1 MLSCATMG
9 SVRKATWRQYLLYLG
24 LNVIVSALTVILVL
38 SIWRPGERRAS
49 QTPSPTI
56 DVVAQ
61 VASRVPTITPTK
73 APSPTPRTYTVRVG
87 DTLSDIADAFGVDIE
102 VLMSTNRIDDPNSLS
117 AGQVIVLPQIEGQ
130 ALPDVEATEE
140 PGASVTEVETEGGS
154 TEVIVSGIDGAGN
167 LEQESVRL
175 LNQGGEVSMAG
186 WTLSD
191 GAGNRFTF
199 PEFTFYSTGAVEVH
213 TRSGTNTTIDLYWGL
228 NEAVWTSGKEVQLRD
243 ASGNLQSTFRIPT
256 S

>member
-1 MLSCATMG
+1 MG
-9 SVRKATWRQYLLYLG
+9 SVRRATWRQYLLYLG

-38 SIWRPGERRAS
+38 SIWRPGAPRSSE
-49 QTPSPTI
+49 TPSPTV

-87 DTLSDIADAFGVDIE
+87 DTLSDIADVFEVDIE
-102 VLMSTNRIDDPNSLS
+102 LLMSTNRIDDPNSLS
-117 AGQVIVLPQIEGQ
+117 AGQVIVLPSIEG
-130 ALPDVEATEE
+130 PDQNVIAATTE
-140 PGASVTEVETEGGS
+140 PEPEGSDTRGES
-154 TEVIVSGIDGAGN
+154 SSLTVIINGIEGAGD
-167 LEQESVRL
+167 LELESVRL

-191 GAGNRFTF
+191 GAGHRFTF

-213 TRSGTNTTIDLYWGL
+213 TRPGTNTTIDLYWGL
-228 NEAVWTSGKEVQLRD
+228 NEAVWTSGKQIELRD
-243 ASGNLQSTFRIPT
+243 ASGAIQSTFKIPI

>member
-1 MLSCATMG
+1 
-9 SVRKATWRQYLLYLG
+9 
-24 LNVIVSALTVILVL
+24 
-38 SIWRPGERRAS
+38 
-49 QTPSPTI
+49 
-56 DVVAQ
+56 
-61 VASRVPTITPTK
+61 
-73 APSPTPRTYTVRVG
+73 VRVG

-117 AGQVIVLPQIEGQ
+117 AGQVIVLPSIEADPQ
-130 ALPDVEATEE
+130 AGLEATSE
-140 PGASVTEVETEGGS
+140 PESQQAELDPGDQSVD
-154 TEVIVSGIDGAGN
+154 VIINGIDSAGS
-167 LEQESVRL
+167 LENESVRL

-213 TRSGTNTTIDLYWGL
+213 TRTGTNTTIDLYWGL
-228 NEAVWTSGKEVQLRD
+228 DEAVWTAGKEIQLRD
-243 ASGNLQSTFRIPT
+243 ATGRIQSTFRIPT

>member
-1 MLSCATMG
+1 MG

-38 SIWRPGERRAS
+38 SLWQPGARRRSEA
-49 QTPSPTI
+49 PSPTV

-87 DTLSDIADAFGVDIE
+87 DTLSDIAEAFGVDIE
-102 VLMSTNRIDDPNSLS
+102 VLMSTNRIEDPNSLS
-117 AGQVIVLPQIEGQ
+117 AGQVIVLPAVDGDTEASTTDSTPEPESGQ
-130 ALPDVEATEE
+130 PSPETDGE
-140 PGASVTEVETEGGS
+140 PV
-154 TEVIVSGIDGAGN
+154 EVIISGIDGAGN
-167 LEQESVRL
+167 LENESVRL

-191 GAGNRFTF
+191 GAGNRFSF

-213 TRSGTNTTIDLYWGL
+213 SRGGTNTTIDLYWGL
-228 NEAVWTSGKEVQLRD
+228 DEAVWTPGKEVQLRD
-243 ASGNLQSTFRIPT
+243 ASGTIQSTFRIPT

>member
-1 MLSCATMG
+1 MG
-9 SVRKATWRQYLLYLG
+9 SVRKATWRQYILYLG

-38 SIWRPGERRAS
+38 SIWRPG
-49 QTPSPTI
+49 TPRVSETPTPTI

-61 VASRVPTITPTK
+61 VASRVPTMTPTK

-102 VLMSTNRIDDPNSLS
+102 VLMSSNRIEDPNSLS
-117 AGQVIVLPQIEGQ
+117 AGQVIELPPIEGQ
-130 ALPDVEATEE
+130 VQPAEEGTDEPPPQGTESQ
-140 PGASVTEVETEGGS
+140 PANSSVNV
-154 TEVIVSGIDGAGN
+154 VINGLEGAGN
-167 LEQESVRL
+167 LELESVRL
-175 LNQGGEVSMAG
+175 LNKGGEVSMAG

-213 TRSGTNTTIDLYWGL
+213 TRGGTNTTIDLYWGL
-228 NEAVWTSGKEVQLRD
+228 DKAVWTEGKEIQLRD
-243 ASGNLQSTFRIPT
+243 ASAMLQSTFRVPA
-256 S
+256 SN

>member
-1 MLSCATMG
+1 MG

-24 LNVIVSALTVILVL
+24 LNVIVSALTVILVMSL
-38 SIWRPGERRAS
+38 WRPGTPRDS
-49 QTPSPTI
+49 QVSTPTV
-56 DVVAQ
+56 DVLAQ

-87 DTLSDIADAFGVDIE
+87 DTLSDIADAFGVDIDL
-102 VLMSTNRIDDPNSLS
+102 LMSTNRMEDPNSLS
-117 AGQVIVLPQIEGQ
+117 AGQVIVLPPIEDQ
-130 ALPDVEATEE
+130 EQNASESSAE
-140 PGASVTEVETEGGS
+140 PASPPSASEGWGDDLS
-154 TEVIVSGIDGAGN
+154 VIISGIDGAGN
-167 LEQESVRL
+167 LELESVRL

-186 WTLSD
+186 WTLTD

-228 NEAVWTSGKEVQLRD
+228 DKAVWTPGKEVQLRD
-243 ASGNLQSTFRIPT
+243 ASGMIRSTFQIPT
-256 S
+256 SG

>member
-1 MLSCATMG
+1 MG

-24 LNVIVSALTVILVL
+24 INVIVSAVTVILVMSL
-38 SIWRPGERRAS
+38 WRPGAPRVSE
-49 QTPSPTI
+49 TPSPTI

-61 VASRVPTITPTK
+61 VASRIPTITPTK

-117 AGQVIVLPQIEGQ
+117 AGQVIELPPIEGQ
-130 ALPDVEATEE
+130 AQTSPDTTEE
-140 PGASVTEVETEGGS
+140 QSPQPDQPVAGASVN
-154 TEVIVSGIDGAGN
+154 VIISGIDGAGN
-167 LEQESVRL
+167 LELESVRL

-186 WTLSD
+186 WTLND

-213 TRSGTNTTIDLYWGL
+213 TRSGNNTTIDLYWGL
-228 NEAVWTSGKEVQLRD
+228 NEPVWTAGKEIQLSD
-243 ASGNLQSTFRIPT
+243 ASGAIQSTFRIPT

>member
-1 MLSCATMG
+1 MG

-38 SIWRPGERRAS
+38 SLWRPGAPRNS
-49 QTPSPTI
+49 GTPSPTI

-73 APSPTPRTYTVRVG
+73 APTATPRTYSVRVG
-87 DTLSDIADAFGVDIE
+87 DTLSDIADAFGVDME

-117 AGQVIVLPQIEGQ
+117 AGQVIVLPPIEG
-130 ALPDVEATEE
+130 EAQTGVAETPE
-140 PGASVTEVETEGGS
+140 PGSQQDEVDPGGASVN
-154 TEVIVSGIDGAGN
+154 VIISGIDGAGT
-167 LEQESVRL
+167 LETESVRL

-191 GAGNRFTF
+191 GSGNRFTF
-199 PEFTFYSTGAVEVH
+199 PDFTFYSTGAVEVH
-213 TRSGTNTTIDLYWGL
+213 TRAGTNTTIDLYWGL
-228 NEAVWTSGKEVQLRD
+228 DQALWTEGKEVQLRD
-243 ASGNLQSTFRIPT
+243 ASGGLQSTFRIPT

>member
-1 MLSCATMG
+1 MG

-24 LNVIVSALTVILVL
+24 LNVIVSALTVILVMSL
-38 SIWRPGERRAS
+38 WRPGTPRDS
-49 QTPSPTI
+49 QVSTPTV
-56 DVVAQ
+56 DVLAQ

-87 DTLSDIADAFGVDIE
+87 DTLSDIADAFGVDIDL
-102 VLMSTNRIDDPNSLS
+102 LMSTNRMEDPNSLS
-117 AGQVIVLPQIEGQ
+117 AGQVIVLPPIEDQ
-130 ALPDVEATEE
+130 EQNASESSAE
-140 PGASVTEVETEGGS
+140 PASPPSASEGGGDDLS
-154 TEVIVSGIDGAGN
+154 VIISGIDGAGN
-167 LEQESVRL
+167 LELESVRL

-186 WTLSD
+186 WTLTD

-228 NEAVWTSGKEVQLRD
+228 DKAVWTPGKEVQLRD
-243 ASGNLQSTFRIPT
+243 ASGMIRSTFQIPT
-256 S
+256 SG